1 MPAYT
6 LSLLVTIIVGQADV
20 SLRID
25 GKTTLLDPPAV
36 LAGAQ
41 AYVSPSAFAAAIG
54 MTAKTV
60 APVRLIVLCTDV
72 ACVPVY
78 LKPGD
83 VRTIDGQRLVSLE
96 RIADSAGYALA
107 RDGSIFSLT
116 AMTHPARDRAA
127 TFSEGSMLPDVV
139 VTDLAGQPVHLSQY
153 LGQRVLICTWA
164 SW

>member
-6 LSLLVTIIVGQADV
+6 LSLLVTMMVSQADV
-20 SLRID
+20 SVRID
-25 GKTTLLDPPAV
+25 GKTALLDPPVV

-54 MTAKTV
+54 MTAKVV
-60 APVRLIVLCTDV
+60 APDRLIVLCTDV
-72 ACVPVY
+72 VCVPVY

-83 VRTIDGQRLVSLE
+83 VRTIAGQRLVSLE
-96 RIADSAGYALA
+96 CLADSAGYALA
-107 RDGSIFSLT
+107 RDGSTFLLT
-116 AMTHPARDRAA
+116 AKTHPMRDGVAA
-127 TFSEGSMLPDVV
+127 FAEGSMLPDVV